1 MDKIINMYLYGAIIL
16 SIILFIFTSG
26 FLHWGLNRL
35 CTGMG
40 GPMLYSYGHGGLTLS
55 GRVVLS
61 LLIFGIVF
69 GVIDY
74 IYSSLNGDDENV
86 SLN

>member
-1 MDKIINMYLYGAIIL
+1 
-16 SIILFIFTSG
+16 
-26 FLHWGLNRL
+26 
-35 CTGMG
+35 MG